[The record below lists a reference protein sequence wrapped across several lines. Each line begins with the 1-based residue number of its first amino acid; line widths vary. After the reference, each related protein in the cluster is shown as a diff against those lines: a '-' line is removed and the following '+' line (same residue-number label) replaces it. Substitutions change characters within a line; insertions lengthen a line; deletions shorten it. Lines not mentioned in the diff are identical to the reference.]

1 MFRISQ
7 SHKEI
12 EWMNVWEKR
21 TWDSFKRILSKK
33 NFMSEKLSKTIKD
46 NYQRQFI
53 KKIKPL
59 KTNIYKI
66 F

>member
-1 MFRISQ
+1 
-7 SHKEI
+7 
-12 EWMNVWEKR
+12 
-21 TWDSFKRILSKK
+21 
-33 NFMSEKLSKTIKD
+33 MSEKLSKTIKD